1 MKPYLYS
8 LIEFIKEEIN
18 VIPKESANTSIC
30 QNILHKVVFISIS
43 LYNKGYFDD
52 ESKIKEIIDNNK
64 EILDKANKEIIIKE
78 SIEEQKIISSLHSV
92 FNYLYKKI
100 VLFRRNNNT
109 TLKPTIIEATLK
121 EKFTKE
127 ICG

>member
-1 MKPYLYS
+1 
-8 LIEFIKEEIN
+8 
-18 VIPKESANTSIC
+18 
-30 QNILHKVVFISIS
+30 
-43 LYNKGYFDD
+43 
-52 ESKIKEIIDNNK
+52 DNNK

-100 VLFRRNNNT
+100 VLFRRSNNT